1 MRSRYL
7 NEEGQLVL
15 RPSSLGNIMANGKTK
30 GELSAGA
37 KTYIK
42 TIFKKV
48 YLGFE
53 EELGGKEIEKGITQ
67 EQEGIDLLNLYY
79 DKSYK
84 KNEVTVTNGYL
95 IGTCDIK
102 HGNYIRD
109 VKLSWSKKTFP
120 LFKEDAG
127 NSLYEWQLRA
137 YMMLYDKQKAFLD
150 YCLIQTNPKLVPAWE
165 SMEMHNVNDLP
176 LNMRVTTIMYDRDYM
191 LESLIIE
198 KIELCRMEWSKLK
211 QQFKIN

>member
-1 MRSRYL
+1 MKSRYL

-15 RPSSLGNIMANGKTK
+15 RPSSLGNIMANGKSK

-79 DKSYK
+79 DKKYK

-95 IGTCDIK
+95 TGTCDIK

-127 NSLYEWQLRA
+127 SSLYEWQLRA

-150 YCLIQTNPKLVPAWE
+150 YCLIETNPKLIPTWE
-165 SMEMHNVNDLP
+165 SLDMHKVNDLP
-176 LNMRVTTIMYDRDYM
+176 LNMRVTTLEYDRDYS

-198 KIELCRMEWSKLK
+198 KIELCRIEWNKLK
-211 QQFKIN
+211 NQFKIN